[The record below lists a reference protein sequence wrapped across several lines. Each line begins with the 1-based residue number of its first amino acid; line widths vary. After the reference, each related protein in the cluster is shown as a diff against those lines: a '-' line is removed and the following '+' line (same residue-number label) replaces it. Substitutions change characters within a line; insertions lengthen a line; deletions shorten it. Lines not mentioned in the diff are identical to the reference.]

1 MIGHLGWLSQRDSLG
16 TASGDSLRKPSGEIL
31 VVSGP
36 AGREWM
42 CLKAWSSYVFSI
54 LAWCNSSWLWGSFW
68 GLVGTLWGLLG
79 TSVGSSLFV
88 GTSGNLRGFS
98 VVSGLRGIGF
108 TPGVS
113 ET

>member
-16 TASGDSLRKPSGEIL
+16 TALGSPLGKSLWCL
-31 VVSGP
+31 VLQVERDCVKG
-36 AGREWM
+36 
-42 CLKAWSSYVFSI
+42 LVFICVLHLS
-54 LAWCNSSWLWGSFW
+54 LGSSSWLWGPFW